1 MSPSSLD
8 FYIIIPGKWCCNK
21 CISIYI
27 AGNYAKVTTSYTI
40 YIYIYGNDA
49 VQRRNISTVSGL
61 HIIQCV
67 GKLRIHVPC
76 FINTHTCANIY
87 VSLPYKLCFNINK
100 SIYIPYKMP
109 TQTNT
114 PKHSINVCDHAHKSS
129 KGIVFVIHVS
139 NVAKFSIWNPVLF
152 TYIQK
157 IIICLLECVKFVY
170 YI

>member
-1 MSPSSLD
+1 MQKLLLH
-8 FYIIIPGKWCCNK
+8 FI
-21 CISIYI
+21 
-27 AGNYAKVTTSYTI
+27 YTI

-114 PKHSINVCDHAHKSS
+114 PKHSINDATTRIKAQRGSFLSFMFPMLPSFLYEIPCYSHIYKR
-129 KGIVFVIHVS
+129 
-139 NVAKFSIWNPVLF
+139 
-152 TYIQK
+152 
-157 IIICLLECVKFVY
+157 
-170 YI
+170 